1 MTYLIIIKLSIISLL
16 LFTQFGRQL
25 ACGFTKWIAR
35 MVWEWTQ
42 IVFFVVFVAFLIAG
56 FIGL

>member
-1 MTYLIIIKLSIISLL
+1 MTYLILFKLLIVALL
-16 LFTQFGRQL
+16 LFTKFGRQL
-25 ACGFTKWIAR
+25 ACGFTKWFVV